1 MLVAAALESSPVSVP
16 QASRAS
22 RGTRSY
28 RLQVAAF
35 RSPDEATYAVQLLRE
50 KGYQPE
56 ITASLDMENR
66 WHRVVIGPFPSVATA
81 EQVSAAIQQ
90 ALPFSPIVK
99 VSSAQ

>member
-22 RGTRSY
+22 SGSY

-35 RSPDEATYAVQLLRE
+35 RSPDEAAYAVQLLRE